1 MRHIAR
7 LVVIWVTVFRFGLDE
22 LALSGFRQRWVR
34 FLVRVITVG
43 RRLEAPRGVRLRL
56 GLERLGPIFVKFGQV
71 LSTRRDLLPADIAEE
86 LAKLQDRVPP
96 FPDAVSRAM
105 VERAFGRPL
114 EAVFASFEAT
124 PVASASIAQVHFAVL
139 KDGREVAV
147 KVLRPGML
155 AAIDDDVALKRH
167 LARWVERWSPDGK
180 RLKPRQVVA
189 EFDNY
194 LHDELDLV
202 REAAN
207 AAQLR
212 RNMQGLG
219 LVMVPEMV
227 WELCTQSVIVMER
240 MNGVPIS
247 HVQRLRDAGVDI
259 PKLAR
264 DGVTI
269 FFTQVFRD
277 GFFHAD
283 MHPGNIQV
291 SIAPETFGRYISL
304 DFGIVGTLTE
314 FDKDYLAQNF
324 IAFFHRDYKRV
335 AELHVE
341 SGWVPPATRID
352 ELEGAIRAVCEP
364 QFDRPLKDISLGQVL
379 LRLFQTSR
387 RFNVE
392 IQPQLVLLQKTLL
405 NIEGLGRDL
414 DPNLDLW
421 STAKPFLERWME
433 EQVGWAG
440 LVEQLKKE
448 APRYVHLLPQLP
460 RLVHAALQPRPQPH
474 VRALEALAAEQ
485 RRTNRLLSA
494 VVFTALGFFLAV
506 AAMQLVS
513 RLH

>member
-1 MRHIAR
+1 
-7 LVVIWVTVFRFGLDE
+7 
-22 LALSGFRQRWVR
+22 
-34 FLVRVITVG
+34 
-43 RRLEAPRGVRLRL
+43 
-56 GLERLGPIFVKFGQV
+56 
-71 LSTRRDLLPADIAEE
+71 
-86 LAKLQDRVPP
+86 
-96 FPDAVSRAM
+96 
-105 VERAFGRPL
+105 
-114 EAVFASFEAT
+114 
-124 PVASASIAQVHFAVL
+124 
-139 KDGREVAV
+139 
-147 KVLRPGML
+147 
-155 AAIDDDVALKRH
+155 
-167 LARWVERWSPDGK
+167 
-180 RLKPRQVVA
+180 
-189 EFDNY
+189 
-194 LHDELDLV
+194 
-202 REAAN
+202 
-207 AAQLR
+207 
-212 RNMQGLG
+212 
-219 LVMVPEMV
+219 
-227 WELCTQSVIVMER
+227 MER

-259 PKLAR
+259 AKLAR

-341 SGWVPPATRID
+341 SGWVPPQTRID

-440 LVEQLKKE
+440 LVERLKKE

-474 VRALEALAAEQ
+474 VRALEALVLEQ

-506 AAMQLVS
+506 VAMQVVA

>member
-1 MRHIAR
+1 MRHLGRI
-7 LVVIWVTVFRFGLDE
+7 VFIWVTVFRFGLDE
-22 LALSGFRQRWVR
+22 LALSSFRQPWVR
-34 FLVRVITVG
+34 RFVSVLTFG
-43 RRLEAPRGVRLRL
+43 RRLAAPRGERLRM
-56 GLERLGPIFVKFGQV
+56 GLEALGPIFVKFGQV

-86 LAKLQDRVPP
+86 LARLQDRVPP
-96 FPDAVSRAM
+96 FPEAQARAA
-105 VERAFGRPL
+105 VERAFGRPID
-114 EAVFASFEAT
+114 AIFSSFDAA

-155 AAIDDDVALKRH
+155 EAIEDDLALMGQ
-167 LARWVERWSPDGK
+167 LARFIERMFVDGK

-207 AAQLR
+207 ASQLR

-219 LVMVPEMV
+219 LVLVPEMV
-227 WELCTQSVIVMER
+227 WELCTSGVIVMER
-240 MNGVPIS
+240 MDGVPIS
-247 HVQRLRDAGVDI
+247 HVQRLRDAGIDI

-291 SIAPETFGRYISL
+291 SVAPATFGRYISL
-304 DFGIVGTLTE
+304 DFGLVGTLTE

-341 SGWVPPATRID
+341 SGWVPPMTRID

-405 NIEGLGRDL
+405 NVEGLGRDL
-414 DPNLDLW
+414 DPGLDLW

-433 EQVGWAG
+433 EQVGWRGFAARF
-440 LVEQLKKE
+440 EKE

-460 RLVHAALQPRPQPH
+460 RLIHAALQPPPAGQQ
-474 VRALEALAAEQ
+474 RAFEALLAEQ
-485 RRTNRLLSA
+485 RRTNRLLSGVILTA
-494 VVFTALGFFLAV
+494 IGFVVALV
-506 AAMQLVS
+506 VIQLIV
-513 RLH
+513 RFH

>member
-1 MRHIAR
+1 MRHLAR
-7 LVVIWVTVFRFGLDE
+7 LIFIWVTVFRFGLDE
-22 LALSGFRQRWVR
+22 LALSSFRQRWVR
-34 FLVRVITVG
+34 ALARVLSIG
-43 RRLEAPRGVRLRL
+43 RTFPAPRGERLRR
-56 GLERLGPIFVKFGQV
+56 GLETLGPIFVKFGQV
-71 LSTRRDLLPADIAEE
+71 ISTRRDLIPADIAEE

-96 FPDAVSRAM
+96 FPAEVARET
-105 VERAFGRPL
+105 VERAFGRPI
-114 EAVFASFEAT
+114 ESIFASFDAA

-155 AAIDDDVALKRH
+155 AAIDDDLALLRQ
-167 LARWVERWSPDGK
+167 LAVWVERLFVDGK
-180 RLKPRQVVA
+180 RLKPREVVA

-207 AAQLR
+207 ASQLR
-212 RNMQGLG
+212 RNMDGLD
-219 LVMVPEMV
+219 LLLVPEMV
-227 WELCTQSVIVMER
+227 WELCTPNVIVMQR
-240 MNGVPIS
+240 MDGVPNS
-247 HVQRLRDAGVDI
+247 NVQRLRDAGVDI

-291 SIAPETFGRYISL
+291 SIAPQSFGRYISL
-304 DFGIVGTLTE
+304 DFGIVGTLTQV
-314 FDKDYLAQNF
+314 DKDYLAQNF

-341 SGWVPPATRID
+341 SGWVPPQTRID

-379 LRLFQTSR
+379 LRLFQASR

-405 NIEGLGRDL
+405 NVEGLGRDL
-414 DPNLDLW
+414 DPELDLW

-433 EQVGWAG
+433 EQVGMRG
-440 LVEQLKKE
+440 LMLQLEKE

-460 RLVHAALQPRPQPH
+460 RLIHAALQPSPDQQ
-474 VRALEALAAEQ
+474 RAMEALLAEQ
-485 RRTNRLLSA
+485 RRTNRLLIA
-494 VVFTALGFFLAV
+494 VLVTAIGFVIGLGLMQLAV
-506 AAMQLVS
+506 
-513 RLH
+513 RWH